1 MTGGG
6 ACLCWRAACPVPI
19 CRLRRQFRSD
29 AARRR
34 PKVQQKAGERRRNE
48 TGGQEA
54 CEREVIVN
62 GETCSTAASTLA
74 DLIEELGYGERR
86 IATAVNG

>member
-1 MTGGG
+1 
-6 ACLCWRAACPVPI
+6 
-19 CRLRRQFRSD
+19 
-29 AARRR
+29 
-34 PKVQQKAGERRRNE
+34 VQQKAGERRRNE
-48 TGGQEA
+48 TVGQEA

-86 IATAVNG
+86 IATAVNGQFVAGNVRAATAIAAGDSIEIVAPRQGG

>member
-1 MTGGG
+1 M
-6 ACLCWRAACPVPI
+6 
-19 CRLRRQFRSD
+19 
-29 AARRR
+29 
-34 PKVQQKAGERRRNE
+34 QQKAGERRRNE

-86 IATAVNG
+86 IATAVNGQFVAGSARAATAIAAGDSIEIVAPRQGG

>member
-1 MTGGG
+1 M
-6 ACLCWRAACPVPI
+6 
-19 CRLRRQFRSD
+19 
-29 AARRR
+29 
-34 PKVQQKAGERRRNE
+34 QQKAGESRRNE

-86 IATAVNG
+86 IATAVNGQFVAGSARAATTIAAGDSIEIVAPRQGG

>member
-1 MTGGG
+1 M
-6 ACLCWRAACPVPI
+6 
-19 CRLRRQFRSD
+19 
-29 AARRR
+29 
-34 PKVQQKAGERRRNE
+34 QQKAGERRRNE

-86 IATAVNG
+86 IATAVNGQFVAGSARSATAIAAGDSIEIVAPRQGG

>member
-1 MTGGG
+1 M
-6 ACLCWRAACPVPI
+6 
-19 CRLRRQFRSD
+19 
-29 AARRR
+29 
-34 PKVQQKAGERRRNE
+34 QQKAGERRRNE

-86 IATAVNG
+86 SATAVNGQFVAGNARATTAIMAGDSIEIVAPRQGG